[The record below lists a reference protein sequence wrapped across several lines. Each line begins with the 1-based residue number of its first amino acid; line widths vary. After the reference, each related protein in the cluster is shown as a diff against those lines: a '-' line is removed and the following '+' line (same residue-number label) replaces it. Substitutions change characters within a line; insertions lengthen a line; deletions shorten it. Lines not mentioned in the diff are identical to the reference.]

1 MNCRKARHLL
11 SEIRHWRTDA
21 TNLELVRH
29 LKSCRSCAEVAAAD
43 GLLAKILRHARE
55 SEIQNNTP
63 FQTFRE
69 KIESPRNT
77 MSKESSIMATIKS
90 QFTRRPR
97 LALVTG
103 IAALLLLFVTLVPL
117 PYSRTIG
124 YELVYNGLSPAAMAK
139 AANLED
145 ALAAVGYGNLAL
157 KANDNG
163 TTVSYLPTRQAARE
177 VALVISTVTGVKIT
191 PEIVEVIKKASG
203 SLSAQALE
211 QKRKIEIDAEGKS
224 DAEIEADI
232 IRKLAEAGY
241 PGSQVKV
248 TTNSDGQR
256 RIDVQMQ
263 KQDASGEKQEQ
274 LELKV
279 KDDSGKVGLDIP
291 IELEIDAEG
300 KTDAEVEAEI
310 RAKLAEQGI
319 SNPQVTITTGPDG
332 KRQVEVKA
340 EKLETK

>member
-11 SEIRHWRTDA
+11 SERSDA

-55 SEIQNNTP
+55 SESQNNTP
-63 FQTFRE
+63 FETFRA
-69 KIESPRNT
+69 KIESTRNT

-90 QFTRRPR
+90 QFARRPK
-97 LALVTG
+97 LAVVTG
-103 IAALLLLFVTLVPL
+103 MAMLLLLFVTLVPF

-124 YELVYNGLSPAAMAK
+124 YELTYNGLNPSAMAK
-139 AANLED
+139 AENLED

-191 PEIVEVIKKASG
+191 PEIVEVIKEASG
-203 SLSAQALE
+203 SLYAQALE
-211 QKRKIEIDAEGKS
+211 QKRKVEIDAEGKT
-224 DAEIEADI
+224 DAEIETAI
-232 IRKLAEAGY
+232 IQKLAEAGY
-241 PGSQVKV
+241 PGSQVTV
-248 TTNSDGQR
+248 TTSPDGQR
-256 RIDVQMQ
+256 RIDVNMK
-263 KQDASGEKQEQ
+263 KQDTSQEKQEQ
-274 LELKV
+274 LELKI
-279 KDDSGKVGLDIP
+279 KDDSGKVGINLP
-291 IELEIDAEG
+291 MELEVNAEG
-300 KTDAEVEAEI
+300 KTDAEFEAEI

-340 EKLETK
+340 EKLETE